1 MLVRYELRDAG
12 GTPDQPM
19 TEVAIHA
26 TGAPGRFFAWAAPV
40 MTAQVRRNIAADLG
54 RLKRNLEA

>member
-1 MLVRYELRDAG
+1 
-12 GTPDQPM
+12 M

-26 TGAPGRFFAWAAPV
+26 TGTPGRFFAWAAPV
-40 MTAQVRRNIAADLG
+40 MTAQVRRSIAADLG